1 MSEDYLMSID
11 AGTGGSRCLIFNLA
25 GELVSLQYS
34 EWSFIDR
41 SDLGM
46 MAKELDPELFW
57 ERIVLSIKNAIKSSK
72 IGPEQIRGISTT
84 SYREGIFL
92 LDEKGKEIYAAPAD
106 DMRALS
112 QGMRINATHGD
123 KIYEITGRIPPFLFA
138 SAKITW
144 FKENRPE
151 KYEKIKMLLMMND
164 WIIYKLS
171 GIYSSEPSDACE
183 TELFDIKKRQW
194 SKELIKLLDLHEDI
208 YPPIYESGT
217 KVGEI
222 TSEVSKKTGLLK
234 GTPVIVGGADSECC
248 MIGMGLVN
256 DGETGIIAGTTTPI
270 QMVLDSPILSSK
282 KLWTNCHLLPDK
294 WILEANAG
302 PSGKIFRWL
311 RDTLAS
317 KEVEIAKNTDKN
329 AYELMDE
336 IIKNIPPGSNKS
348 FAFFGPMLCDW
359 TDLKPLGMG
368 GFLLPLPIDPDTNN
382 AKGQILRS
390 YFENMAYV
398 LKLNFDQLEE
408 ISEKEI
414 KKTYI
419 SGGLAN
425 SKEFNE
431 IVTNTLNIPL
441 NIFKETET
449 TGLGAAICA
458 GVGSK
463 MFNDFEHGIEE
474 MVKIRKTL
482 QPDKKIARVYRK
494 GLRKWKKYQ
503 KTLSS
508 LS

>member
-1 MSEDYLMSID
+1 MSKDYLMSID

-25 GELVSLQYS
+25 GELVSLEYS
-34 EWSFIDR
+34 EWRFTDR

-57 ERIVLSIKNAIKSSK
+57 KQIITSIKNSIKNSK
-72 IGPEQIRGISTT
+72 IDPGRIRGISTT

-92 LDEKGKEIYAAPAD
+92 LDENGEELYAAPAD

-112 QGMRINATHGD
+112 QGMNIHQTHGD
-123 KIYEITGRIPPFLFA
+123 EIYKITGRIPPFLFA

-144 FKENRPE
+144 FKQNRPE
-151 KYEKIKMLLMMND
+151 EYDKIRMLLMMND

-171 GIYSSEPSDACE
+171 GVYCSEPSAACE
-183 TELFDIKKRQW
+183 TQLFDIKKREW
-194 SKELIKLLDLHEDI
+194 SKKLIQLLDLHEDI
-208 YPPIYESGT
+208 YPPIYDAGT
-217 KVGEI
+217 KVGEV
-222 TSEVSKKTGLLK
+222 TSNVSKQTGLIK

-248 MIGMGLVN
+248 MIGMGLIN

-270 QMVLDSPILSSK
+270 QMVLDSPLLQSK
-282 KLWTNCHLLPDK
+282 KLWTNCHLLPNK

-317 KEVEIAKNTDKN
+317 REIELAKNSEKN

-336 IIKNIPPGSNKS
+336 IIKIIPPGSNNS
-348 FAFFGPMLCDW
+348 YAFFGPMLCDW
-359 TDLKPLGMG
+359 TDLKPLGLG
-368 GFLLPLPIDPDTNN
+368 GFLLPLPIDPESNN
-382 AKGQILRS
+382 AKGQILRA

-398 LKLNFDQLEE
+398 LKLNFDQMEE
-408 ISEKEI
+408 ISGKAI
-414 KKTYI
+414 SKTFI

-425 SKEFNE
+425 SMEFNE
-431 IVTNTLNIPL
+431 IVANTLNIPL
-441 NIFKETET
+441 TLFKENET

-463 MFNDFEHGIEE
+463 MFKNFQQGINK
-474 MVKIRKTL
+474 MINIKNTL
-482 QPDKKIARVYRK
+482 QPDKKTARIYRK

-503 KTLSS
+503 KTLSN